1 MNAATFEFR
10 LADVGEGLH
19 EAEIRRWLVQAG
31 DIVTLDQPLVEVET
45 DKAVVELPAPVAG
58 TVRRLGGAEGAILQV
73 GDVVALIETGGAS
86 PETTAGSRA
95 ATPQLP
101 TSSQPDARRPLAT
114 PAVRKLA
121 RDLGVELGSVQGS
134 GRDGRVVAEDVER
147 AAHGVSASAAQAE
160 RSRADTNAGTA
171 ATDATTAERPNQ
183 PVAGTRVPLRGL
195 RRRIAQTMAQSW
207 SSIPHITGFDE
218 FNVAALVA
226 TRQRLQPIAEARGLR
241 LTYLPFVIK
250 AVTIALHA
258 NPMLNASLDEAAE
271 EIVLHRAINI
281 GIATATPDGLIVPV
295 LQDAASLTL
304 LEIQESIDRLTERAR
319 TRQSSAEDLHGG
331 TFTVTNFGA
340 LGGRQAS
347 PIIRPGEA
355 AILGVGRIEERPWV
369 VDGVVVA
376 RPVLALSLAADH
388 RLIDG
393 DVSTAFLRRAGDLLS
408 EPSLMLAEM
417 R

>member
-121 RDLGVELGSVQGS
+121 RDLGVKLGSVQGS

-171 ATDATTAERPNQ
+171 ATDATTAERPYQ

-281 GIATATPDGLIVPV
+281 GIATATLDGLIVPV
-295 LQDAASLTL
+295 L
-304 LEIQESIDRLTERAR
+304 
-319 TRQSSAEDLHGG
+319 
-331 TFTVTNFGA
+331 
-340 LGGRQAS
+340 
-347 PIIRPGEA
+347 
-355 AILGVGRIEERPWV
+355 
-369 VDGVVVA
+369 
-376 RPVLALSLAADH
+376 
-388 RLIDG
+388 
-393 DVSTAFLRRAGDLLS
+393 
-408 EPSLMLAEM
+408 
-417 R
+417 